1 MKYIIANWKANK
13 TLSESQDWITSF
25 TSLLTTDTSL
35 MESLT
40 QNRVAIII
48 CPPDVY
54 LPLLSTG
61 LSNLTNVHIGAQ
73 NVSAFEKG
81 AYTGETT
88 AIHLKDYAT
97 YTLIGHS
104 ERRSNFGETDEVLAR
119 KIQMAQ
125 AQSITPIHCVRGQ
138 QDALFE
144 GVSMIAYEP
153 VEAIGTGKNMPAEEV
168 VAKKK
173 EMNIPET
180 TVFIYG
186 GSVSEQSCSEYLQKP
201 EIHGLLVGGASL
213 LPESFLG
220 IVRSAVSI

>member
-13 TLSESQDWITSF
+13 TLSEAQDWITSF
-25 TSLLTTDTSL
+25 TSQLNADTSL
-35 MESLT
+35 MDALT
-40 QNRVAIII
+40 QNRIAIVI

-61 LSNLTNVHIGAQ
+61 LSDLPNVYVGAQ

-88 AIHLKDYAT
+88 AIHLKDFVK
-97 YTLIGHS
+97 YTLVGHS
-104 ERRSNFGETDEVLAR
+104 ERRSNFGETDEVLIK

-125 AQSITPIHCVRGQ
+125 AQSLTPIHCVRGK

-144 GVSMIAYEP
+144 GVSLIAYEP
-153 VEAIGTGKNMPAEEV
+153 VEAIGTGKNMPATEV
-168 VAKKK
+168 VNKKK
-173 EMNIPET
+173 EMNIPKKA
-180 TVFIYG
+180 VFIYG
-186 GSVSEQSCSEYLQKP
+186 GSVNEQSCKEYLQKP